1 MLGSSYSTP
10 LNLFN
15 GASLDMHFSSVYY
28 FPFLYIFVIVTFL
41 SLFFCLAYNR
51 DELLTFTVFCFVILL
66 AGYTLFYTDS
76 LILFFMAYEML
87 LIPSFFI
94 LYTFAKTR
102 RSVEAAY
109 LMFFWT
115 QFGAMFLIFGFLY
128 LFLASGTSTFS
139 ALALTPLST
148 FELNFVFLCSFI
160 GFGVKFPI

>member
-1 MLGSSYSTP
+1 MTSTTYRYGTELFRAGSVIFAASLNFIALGTFVAVYNIFEGYVTHRTWFLGDHLASCGYSP
-10 LNLFN
+10 VCPSNLFEGN
-15 GASLDMHFSSVYY
+15 YLDAHLASVYY
-28 FPFLYIFVIVTFL
+28 FPFLYIFIIVTFL

-51 DELLTFTVFCFVILL
+51 DELLVFSVFCFVILL

-109 LMFFWT
+109 LMFF
-115 QFGAMFLIFGFLY
+115 
-128 LFLASGTSTFS
+128 
-139 ALALTPLST
+139 
-148 FELNFVFLCSFI
+148 
-160 GFGVKFPI
+160 